1 MLPLSPHPPRSFIHP
16 QLCDCIMGC
25 ALSVL
30 SVLTFKKINMLFLH
44 SSFIQNVHFTCS
56 KNAEDSESEMEVKNW
71 GELWVLS
78 STPPPPP
85 SPYCNSP
92 PDICCLLVP
101 ELPSLPPPPASTSVP
116 STVSCPQDISC
127 VLLLLCFDRQ
137 VIDPVSDP
145 TVAAEAEATCQLSR
159 LRQVLL
165 VDGMP
170 TGWCVK
176 ENNTQLILCVCM

>member
-78 STPPPPP
+78 LTPPPPP

-101 ELPSLPPPPASTSVP
+101 GLPSLPRLPPLLSRPLSPALRTSP
-116 STVSCPQDISC
+116 ACYCCC
-127 VLLLLCFDRQ
+127 VLTDRSLTPSQ
-137 VIDPVSDP
+137 IL
-145 TVAAEAEATCQLSR
+145 QLQPR
-159 LRQVLL
+159 LRRRVSSH
-165 VDGMP
+165 GS
-170 TGWCVK
+170 VK
-176 ENNTQLILCVCM
+176 FFS